1 MKKEGMQYVE
11 ISLYYVILF
20 FILREWLV
28 PIVELTTTGHLSLL
42 LLFIALAFVLNIF
55 EVPFFITWIVKL
67 VYIAWFI
74 VHVYSDGTL
83 FSTTGV
89 QFLSDDIKT
98 NIDVL
103 INGAWGEVTD
113 PFRSVLFFILI
124 WMLIYLIHHWLTVRM
139 TIFYFF
145 VLTVFFIA
153 TLDTFTEYDG
163 KMAIVKVVIL
173 GLVMTALLYLKRL
186 IIETDTTFEIYK
198 YIRYILPVTLAIG
211 TAGIVAVLLP
221 KAEPQWPDPVPYIK
235 SFAGQ
240 GETTSVSKVG
250 LGDDDSRLGGSFVDD
265 DTVVFT
271 AHSPESQYWRVETKD
286 FYTSKGWESSGI
298 QKDIESVI
306 EPEFVGD
313 YIGWYLI
320 DPDVEAEE
328 KTATIYPNTER
339 AYVLQPY
346 VIKDFSTEQPN
357 VDLWFNPLTERLTT
371 KAFDQTEQPLSQ
383 YEMTYTT
390 PEYSYTKLKTPVEDD
405 ESMYVDPRYFQLYL
419 QLPNQLPERVR
430 ELAYDIVENRTTD
443 YDKARAIEQYFKRSG
458 FTYETEGIAV
468 PDEGQDYVD
477 QFLFETKIG
486 YCDNFS
492 TSMVV
497 LLRSVGIPARW
508 VKGYANGTEVSK
520 TEDGMRTFEIQNND
534 AHSWVEAYIE
544 GVGWMPF
551 EPTIGFDNQADINFD
566 LELDESATEEQL
578 LEQEQQRQ
586 ETEQQKEEEQATK
599 QEKQQPKASG
609 GTVSKWLWFI
619 PIVLL
624 VIAGIV
630 YKLRRK
636 WLPKVHVATHRRK
649 PSNAA
654 TVQSSYKALLKQ
666 LEFAGLKRQ
675 KSETLQAFAKRVDDH
690 FGTNDM
696 SKITALYEKTIYSK
710 DTTTFNFSEIQES
723 WEYLINSIGS

>member
-1 MKKEGMQYVE
+1 MIHYVE

-28 PIVELTTTGHLSLL
+28 PIVELTTTGHLNLL
-42 LLFIALAFVLNIF
+42 LLFIVLAFVLNIF
-55 EVPFFITWIVKL
+55 EVSFFITWIVKF

-74 VHVYSDGTL
+74 VYVYSDGAL
-83 FSTTGV
+83 FSATGL
-89 QFLSDDIKT
+89 QFLSNDVKT

-103 INGAWGEVTD
+103 LNGAWGEVTD
-113 PFRSVLFFILI
+113 PFRSMLFFVLI

-145 VLTVFFIA
+145 VLTIFFIA
-153 TLDTFTEYDG
+153 TLDTFTQYDG
-163 KMAIVKVVIL
+163 TMAIVKVVIL
-173 GLVMTALLYLKRL
+173 GLVMTALLYMKRL
-186 IIETDTTFEIYK
+186 IVETGTTFEFYK

-221 KAEPQWPDPVPYIK
+221 KAAPQWPDPVPYIK

-250 LGDDDSRLGGSFVDD
+250 LGDDDSRLGGSFIGD

-271 AHSPESQYWRVETKD
+271 AHSPDSQYWRVETKD

-298 QKDIESVI
+298 QTDIEFEVESAQ
-306 EPEFVGD
+306 VGE
-313 YIGWYLI
+313 YMASLI
-320 DPDVEAEE
+320 APDVEGEE
-328 KTATIYPNTER
+328 KTAYIYPNIER

-346 VIKDFSTEQPN
+346 GIKDFSTEQPN
-357 VDLWFNPLTERLTT
+357 VGLWFNPLTERLTT
-371 KAFDQTEQPLSQ
+371 KTFEQTEQPLIQ

-390 PEYSYTKLKTPVEDD
+390 PEYSYTKLKAPVEED
-405 ESMYVDPRYFQLYL
+405 ELIYDNQQSYFQFYL
-419 QLPNQLPERVR
+419 QLPNQLPERVT
-430 ELAYDIVENRTTD
+430 ELAYDIIKSRSTD
-443 YDKARAIEQYFKRSG
+443 YDKARAIEQYFKRNG
-458 FTYETEGIAV
+458 FTYETEDIAV

-508 VKGYANGTEVSK
+508 VKGYANGTEVGK

-534 AHSWVEAYIE
+534 AHSWVEAYID

-551 EPTIGFDNQADINFD
+551 EPTIGFTNQADINFD
-566 LELDESATEEQL
+566 LESDESATEDQL
-578 LEQEQQRQ
+578 LEQEKDRQ
-586 ETEQQKEEEQATK
+586 ETEKQKEEEQATK
-599 QEKQQPKASG
+599 QEKQQTNTSG
-609 GTVSKWLWFI
+609 GTVSKWLWLI
-619 PIVLL
+619 PITLL

-723 WEYLINSIGS
+723 WEYLINRVGS